1 MYWLAF
7 FFLFCLALPSLLRG
21 EKKPPAGRVVTNLDF
36 VKKWFLEK
44 DS

>member
-7 FFLFCLALPSLLRG
+7 FFLFCLALPSLLCG
-21 EKKPPAGRVVTNLDF
+21 GKKPPAGRVVTNLDF